1 MKEEYK
7 VVRRFECCG
16 KTMVAVQMNGSSV
29 STMTME
35 EWERLDRR
43 NKTKK

>member
-29 STMTME
+29 SIMTME
-35 EWERLDRR
+35 EWERLERR
-43 NKTKK
+43 NKMKK

>member
-16 KTMVAVQMNGSSV
+16 KTMVAVQMSGSSV

-35 EWERLDRR
+35 EWERLERR
-43 NKTKK
+43 NKMKK

>member
-1 MKEEYK
+1 MKKEYK

-35 EWERLDRR
+35 EWERLERR
-43 NKTKK
+43 NKTRK